1 MKLEK
6 KDEWSLTQVAYN
18 QSSNTSANSQ
28 GTYTTSTDLTVGSIV
43 NTTDGTITTDHVFW
57 NDNQTV
63 PYGTTWYYPPAE
75 GWPEVEGAIG
85 IIYVD
90 DNKIKI
96 KTKSGEDIVIA
107 DISEGQTKVTVNLLA
122 VIAKKKL
129 EESQPVESE

>member
-18 QSSNTSANSQ
+18 QSDNTSANSQ

-43 NTTDGTITTDHVFW
+43 NTTNGTITTDHVFW
-57 NDNQTV
+57 NDNQT
-63 PYGTTWYYPPAE
+63 YSQDTTWYYPPE
-75 GWPEVEGAIG
+75 DGWPEVEGAIG

-96 KTKSGEDIVIA
+96 KTKSGEDIIIA
-107 DISEGQTKVTVNLLA
+107 DISEGQTEVTVNLLA